1 MTGRGRSCRAGPKTR
16 LARARQRRKSP
27 PPSRSYSPLCRCKA
41 PPDFYHPAVRRSRQ
55 GMAPDYS
62 SPSPVDWFKFGRT
75 KSEAGRT
82 VKLTEACC
90 AGTRGGAR
98 PTSRSNLAT
107 GMRPRVANYCRR
119 CMGGRLPRVTRPNRG
134 KGAASRCVR
143 IEPLCRSARLMNR
156 PKGAV
161 YAFTSGSICDEHL
174 ARGLQF
180 GREGWSRHCS
190 LRRLFPRPLL
200 VDAAYR
206 ERECRAGRISAAAQD
221 RRQICRRAVGPSG
234 PLGSNSLPACLGRAV
249 PDCGKD
255 QRDRGAEE
263 RGQKAGETD
272 SAPAGAPRSTATKF
286 ILGLCFIPFIR
297 LSALVLVCRA
307 AEIAGGRAGGSC
319 WRE

>member
-1 MTGRGRSCRAGPKTR
+1 M
-16 LARARQRRKSP
+16 
-27 PPSRSYSPLCRCKA
+27 
-41 PPDFYHPAVRRSRQ
+41 
-55 GMAPDYS
+55 
-62 SPSPVDWFKFGRT
+62 
-75 KSEAGRT
+75 
-82 VKLTEACC
+82 
-90 AGTRGGAR
+90 RGGAR

-107 GMRPRVANYCRR
+107 GPPAARNQLPPPLH
-119 CMGGRLPRVTRPNRG
+119 GGLPRVTRPNRG

-174 ARGLQF
+174 TRGLPF
-180 GREGWSRHCS
+180 GRDGWGRHCS
-190 LRRLFPRPLL
+190 LRRLFPRSLL

-234 PLGSNSLPACLGRAV
+234 PLGSNSLPSCLGRAA

-263 RGQKAGETD
+263 RGQKARETG

-286 ILGLCFIPFIR
+286 VLGLCFIIPFIR

-307 AEIAGGRAGGSC
+307 AEIAGGRAGCYC